1 MKKFKIIIFIV
12 LYVILFG
19 LLIFS
24 GNITEHIQDANG
36 RLLFC
41 SAIFTIALIIVIFDM
56 AQVVRERKYKTTV
69 FIVIVNIVMIITIVC
84 AVLLYYKT
92 LNTKDLDELVYLSNS
107 GLALKFT
114 FLIGM
119 LLNSFLRTNRFVKKS
134 A

>member
-1 MKKFKIIIFIV
+1 MKKFKMIIFIV

-24 GNITEHIQDANG
+24 ANITEHIQDANG

-84 AVLLYYKT
+84 AVLLYYKP

-107 GLALKFT
+107 GLTLKFK

-119 LLNSFLRTNRFVKKS
+119 LLNSFLRTNRFVKKPR
-134 A
+134 